1 MQFLRIRIK
10 FSEKKKKGLSL
21 HKFGKR
27 EEGEER
33 QDHTMAT
40 SSSSAPSER
49 VYRSCDVST
58 SVTIDVSGLHGRFA
72 ASEGE
77 KKEVLV
83 GVRILSSSA
92 TNSNS
97 NNQENFT
104 ELTTSTSTRTS
115 LYQNGCAIFQETI
128 GFPMKVNDLPSDSVL
143 ELSLVDC
150 NHHNQKS
157 RTQPRIGEKQ
167 PNRGAGGGTRTR
179 NKNNE
184 RDLSV
189 IGYARIRLFDE
200 ATGKLVQGQ
209 KRLPL

>member
-1 MQFLRIRIK
+1 
-10 FSEKKKKGLSL
+10 
-21 HKFGKR
+21 
-27 EEGEER
+27 
-33 QDHTMAT
+33 MAT

-128 GFPMKVNDLPSDSVL
+128 GFPMQVNDLPSDSVL
-143 ELSLVDC
+143 ELSLVTVITITRRAGHILVLMK
-150 NHHNQKS
+150 NNQTEEPEEE
-157 RTQPRIGEKQ
+157 RAR
-167 PNRGAGGGTRTR
+167 GTRTT
-179 NKNNE
+179 NE
-184 RDLSV
+184 
-189 IGYARIRLFDE
+189 IY
-200 ATGKLVQGQ
+200 
-209 KRLPL
+209 P

>member
-1 MQFLRIRIK
+1 
-10 FSEKKKKGLSL
+10 
-21 HKFGKR
+21 
-27 EEGEER
+27 
-33 QDHTMAT
+33 MAT

-104 ELTTSTSTRTS
+104 ELTTVY
-115 LYQNGCAIFQETI
+115 LHEN
-128 GFPMKVNDLPSDSVL
+128 
-143 ELSLVDC
+143 
-150 NHHNQKS
+150 
-157 RTQPRIGEKQ
+157 
-167 PNRGAGGGTRTR
+167 
-179 NKNNE
+179 
-184 RDLSV
+184 
-189 IGYARIRLFDE
+189 LFIP
-200 ATGKLVQGQ
+200 
-209 KRLPL
+209 KRLRYFPRDDWIPYTSERFALGFSLGVIFS

>member
-1 MQFLRIRIK
+1 
-10 FSEKKKKGLSL
+10 
-21 HKFGKR
+21 
-27 EEGEER
+27 
-33 QDHTMAT
+33 MAT

-58 SVTIDVSGLHGRFA
+58 IVTIDVSGLHGRFA

-150 NHHNQKS
+150 NHHNQ
-157 RTQPRIGEKQ
+157 
-167 PNRGAGGGTRTR
+167 
-179 NKNNE
+179 
-184 RDLSV
+184 
-189 IGYARIRLFDE
+189 
-200 ATGKLVQGQ
+200 
-209 KRLPL
+209 